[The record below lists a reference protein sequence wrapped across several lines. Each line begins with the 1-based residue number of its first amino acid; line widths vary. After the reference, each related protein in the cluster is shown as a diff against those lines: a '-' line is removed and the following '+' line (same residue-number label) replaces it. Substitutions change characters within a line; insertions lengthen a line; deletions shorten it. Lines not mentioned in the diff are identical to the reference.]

1 MTVFK
6 RAGSA
11 WKKCGHENMMGEPN
25 WQEDLK
31 GSTKSNFKTYVVG
44 RETNVWSLHVEEP
57 IGDRASDIGV
67 RRAVAVST
75 GILIVEQI
83 RWWDKPIGTKCTMY
97 RKSCNERG

>member
-31 GSTKSNFKTYVVG
+31 GSTKSNLKSWDE
-44 RETNVWSLHVEEP
+44 RTNVWSLHIEEP
-57 IGDRASDIGV
+57 IGDRASDIRV

-83 RWWDKPIGTKCTMY
+83 RWWDKPIGTNNV
-97 RKSCNERG
+97 SEILQ

>member
-31 GSTKSNFKTYVVG
+31 GTKSNLNYSWDERK
-44 RETNVWSLHVEEP
+44 TNVWSLHVEEP
-57 IGDRASDIGV
+57 IGDRASDIRV

-83 RWWDKPIGTKCTMY
+83 RWWYKPKGTKNVLAIS
-97 RKSCNERG
+97 R